1 MEQAGVEE
9 VRRLAAGL
17 GGELAEAQHAG
28 VDRKRINS

>member
-17 GGELAEAQHAG
+17 GGELAEAQHPVLTENG
-28 VDRKRINS
+28 